1 MNRSVLNGLLWV
13 AWYERVCFEWEPF
26 WIIVIFLWVTS
37 FKLFTVIGFS
47 AKAPTYWRWWWQLH
61 MLQQCWPQKWE
72 YKLYEMMLKFSG
84 LVESLSNNAP
94 PDRDG
99 RNDEARILRLIVEL
113 NGRALMERWNALYF
127 WSSTRFRD
135 SWRYCFIL
143 LVYLATLAVLEQ
155 FV

>member
-72 YKLYEMMLKFSG
+72 CKLYEMILKFSG
-84 LVESLSNNAP
+84 LVESLINNAP